1 MPRLLD
7 NLPSLLKTLHNTP
20 AGFITD
26 IDGTISPSSPDPLNV
41 RIPPE
46 NLRALSLLLPKL
58 ALVAVVSGRGAD
70 EVKRLVNILGVKCVG
85 HYGLEWS
92 DGAGF
97 VTHPAAAR
105 YFPAMRA
112 LAADLAPLRQVN
124 GIVFQD
130 KGLTISLHYRRSLQ
144 PEKTKQLILDEL
156 QKSVHIKTLRIIEEK
171 LVVGVVPPIDYDKGD
186 AVAKLVNDYHLKSA
200 TFLGDDTAD
209 VPGFRTLRKVREKGG
224 FEGLGILVTGPGT
237 PAAIIPEADFT
248 LDGVTETTQLLN
260 WLVTHI

>member
-7 NLPSLLKTLHNTP
+7 NLPSLLKTIHNTP

-41 RIPPE
+41 RIPLE
-46 NLRALSLLLPKL
+46 NLHYLSLLSPKL

-70 EVKRLVNILGVKCVG
+70 EVKRLVNIPGVKYVG

-105 YFPAMRA
+105 YLPAMRA
-112 LAADLAPLRQVN
+112 LAADLAPLRQLN

-144 PEKTKQLILDEL
+144 PEKTKQLILDAL
-156 QKSVHIKTLRIIEEK
+156 HKSAHIKTLCIIEEK
-171 LVVGVVPPIDYDKGD
+171 LVVGVVPPVDYDKGE
-186 AVAKLVNDYHLKSA
+186 AVAKLVNDYRLKSA
-200 TFLGDDTAD
+200 IFLGDDTAD
-209 VPGFRTLRKVREKGG
+209 VPGFRALRQASVTGN
-224 FEGLGILVTGPGT
+224 FTGLSVLVTGPDT

-248 LDGVTETTQLLN
+248 LDGVTETTQLLR
-260 WLVTHI
+260 WLANHS